1 MSSIKVPYSS
11 TLTATK
17 IYYRS
22 TEMTKFCL
30 VCGTVLPANS
40 SFYNI
45 SHAGLLEN
53 LNVLLETGLKEK
65 GLKSNYVCK
74 SCFRRVDMVVKK
86 RNVLQMFVDELRTK
100 YANTC
105 KTLSSPNRSERVTF
119 KRLSNE
125 SPEDR
130 QKKKINRNF
139 SPRTRST
146 KKCLFDSSETCTSTF
161 DKENTEPVLASDK
174 DKSGDQQEIISRRL
188 FNPAIKCSEK
198 IEERQ
203 IKVSYCKILNKSYLL
218 VEISCHLVVR
228 RHWS

>member
-1 MSSIKVPYSS
+1 
-11 TLTATK
+11 
-17 IYYRS
+17 
-22 TEMTKFCL
+22 
-30 VCGTVLPANS
+30 
-40 SFYNI
+40 
-45 SHAGLLEN
+45 
-53 LNVLLETGLKEK
+53 
-65 GLKSNYVCK
+65 
-74 SCFRRVDMVVKK
+74 MVVKK

-174 DKSGDQQEIISRRL
+174 DKSGDQQEIISSRL